1 MPSQHDT
8 WSAHIQL
15 SIAPQGANGRLKDW
29 LKAIIVTTNCNIN
42 LPKMNT
48 AGTKL
53 FWLSFLSAVSSISKG
68 LVHCGMT
75 VSSGWDVGRT
85 LSLSMIGSTHSYSC
99 SSNGMTS
106 PAVVSCTSGPNT
118 RTGDS
123 GCRPRLTV
131 AFIARALGSLC
142 DDVGLCRWPI
152 MLLWKCTQQVHA
164 YLWKSVNF
172 IQKRSLSCVEFSLD
186 ISEQSGIAIPS
197 SFARLRPLCWA
208 LYHGKKHCLQ
218 KKINKISSAD
228 VSWACTY
235 TGCLRLTYDIPF
247 PCGGSNC
254 MRHFHHEPAVVIQ
267 FLGWQD
273 LLNKPEI
280 KICLWPILFSP

>member
-1 MPSQHDT
+1 MV
-8 WSAHIQL
+8 
-15 SIAPQGANGRLKDW
+15 
-29 LKAIIVTTNCNIN
+29 IIVTTNCNIN

-131 AFIARALGSLC
+131 AFKARALGSLC
-142 DDVGLCRWPI
+142 DDVGLCRWHQGNLLYNTIMEVHSASICIPVEVCQLHPEKIFELRWVQPRHQWTIWNSHPKLFCKIKASLLGPI
-152 MLLWKCTQQVHA
+152 PWK
-164 YLWKSVNF
+164 
-172 IQKRSLSCVEFSLD
+172 E
-186 ISEQSGIAIPS
+186 
-197 SFARLRPLCWA
+197 A
-208 LYHGKKHCLQ
+208 LPAKK
-218 KKINKISSAD
+218 NK
-228 VSWACTY
+228 
-235 TGCLRLTYDIPF
+235 
-247 PCGGSNC
+247 
-254 MRHFHHEPAVVIQ
+254 
-267 FLGWQD
+267 
-273 LLNKPEI
+273 
-280 KICLWPILFSP
+280 